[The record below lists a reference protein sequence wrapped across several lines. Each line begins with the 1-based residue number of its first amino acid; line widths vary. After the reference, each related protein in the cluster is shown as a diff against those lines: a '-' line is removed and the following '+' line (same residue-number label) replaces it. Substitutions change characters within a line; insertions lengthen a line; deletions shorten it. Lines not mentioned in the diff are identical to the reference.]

1 MVDGNP
7 RNVKAADLASQRP
20 GERGV
25 TYLFLMFTVVLI
37 GLTITAA
44 AQQWKTLVQRE
55 LEADL
60 LARGIEIQNA
70 IALFSATKKAGRVM
84 PGEIY
89 PRSLEELTRPPKPFL
104 RKVYTDP
111 MTNGEWDYIRGPSG
125 GIAGVR
131 SLSTATPIKQH
142 GFPEEVRHFEGL
154 GRYQDWVFQHP
165 NPSTAQDDFDALEDD
180 LDAGLTD
187 DFPDDFGDILELE
200 E

>member
-1 MVDGNP
+1 MSDGLTKNLHAP
-7 RNVKAADLASQRP
+7 GLARTRP
-20 GERGV
+20 DEGGV

-37 GLTITAA
+37 GLTVTAA

-60 LARGIEIQNA
+60 LARGIEVQNA

-89 PRSLEELTRPPKPFL
+89 PRSLEELTKPPKPFL

-111 MTNGEWDYIRGPSG
+111 MTNGEWDYIRGPNG

-142 GFPEEVRHFEGL
+142 GFPDAVRHFEGL
-154 GRYQDWVFQHP
+154 GRYQDWIFQHP
-165 NPSTAQDDFDALEDD
+165 NPSTRQDSLSDLDD

-187 DFPDDFGDILELE
+187 DFTDDLDELLELE

>member
-1 MVDGNP
+1 MG
-7 RNVKAADLASQRP
+7 K
-20 GERGV
+20 ERGV
-25 TYLFLMFTVVLI
+25 TYLFLMFTIVVI

-44 AQQWKTLVQRE
+44 AKQWKVMVQRE
-55 LEADL
+55 READL

-70 IALFSATKKAGRVM
+70 IALYSATKKAGRVM

-89 PRSLEELTRPPKPFL
+89 PRTLEEMTKRPKPVL

-111 MTNGEWDYIRGPSG
+111 MTNGEWDYLRGPNG

-142 GFPEEVRHFEGL
+142 AFPPEVRHFEGL
-154 GRYQDWVFQHP
+154 ARYQDWIFQHP
-165 NPSTAQDDFDALEDD
+165 NPSSAQDPLGDLTDD

-187 DFPDDFGDILELE
+187 DIPGDLGGILDLE

>member
-1 MVDGNP
+1 MNND
-7 RNVKAADLASQRP
+7 
-20 GERGV
+20 RGI
-25 TYLFLMFTVVLI
+25 TYLFLMFTIVVI

-44 AQQWKTLVQRE
+44 AKQWKVVVQRE

-70 IALFSATKKAGRVM
+70 LALYSATKKAGRVM

-89 PRSLEELTRPPKPFL
+89 PRTLEELTKRPKPFL
-104 RKVYTDP
+104 RKPYKDP
-111 MTNGEWDYIRGPSG
+111 ITRKDWDIIRGPNG

-142 GFPEEVRHFEGL
+142 DFPPEVRHFEGL
-154 GRYQDWVFQHP
+154 ARYQDWIFQHP
-165 NPSTAQDDFDALEDD
+165 SPSTAQDPLDD
-180 LDAGLTD
+180 LDADPTS
-187 DFPDDFGDILELE
+187 DFPDDLDELLELE